1 MYTVSIPQ
9 ADLSV
14 EDVVDALR
22 DGLGPRYNVLPGSQ
36 LIRAPFSA
44 PVPGSP
50 DTIVVGIDSNRVWR
64 AQVRI
69 VRLPA
74 GSELR
79 ISPGGLLSDFV
90 LNALGIARQT
100 RRVLSRAPGLTQR
113 A

>member
-9 ADLSV
+9 ADLSA

-22 DGLGPRYNVLPGSQ
+22 DGLGPRYNVLPGSR

-69 VRLPA
+69 VRLPTH
-74 GSELR
+74 SELR
-79 ISPGGLLSDFV
+79 ISPGGLLSDLL
-90 LNALGIARQT
+90 LNAVGIARTT
-100 RRVLSRAPGLTQR
+100 RRVLSRAPGLKQR
-113 A
+113 S